1 MSTKM
6 DLNFKKYDISDFVSL
21 KVYNALQSVEKTMV
35 RRQLSNY
42 TRSSI
47 HLTCSR
53 SYFKFI
59 PILRGDINLNSE
71 PITAIYINKSWDDL
85 PICNSNLSINLA

>member
-1 MSTKM
+1 MRYNQS
-6 DLNFKKYDISDFVSL
+6 KKLWFED
-21 KVYNALQSVEKTMV
+21 
-35 RRQLSNY
+35 NY
-42 TRSSI
+42 PI
-47 HLTCSR
+47 ILDQAFR

-85 PICNSNLSINLA
+85 PICNYNLSINLA

>member
-1 MSTKM
+1 MSIKM

-47 HLTCSR
+47 QVI
-53 SYFKFI
+53 F
-59 PILRGDINLNSE
+59 
-71 PITAIYINKSWDDL
+71 
-85 PICNSNLSINLA
+85 